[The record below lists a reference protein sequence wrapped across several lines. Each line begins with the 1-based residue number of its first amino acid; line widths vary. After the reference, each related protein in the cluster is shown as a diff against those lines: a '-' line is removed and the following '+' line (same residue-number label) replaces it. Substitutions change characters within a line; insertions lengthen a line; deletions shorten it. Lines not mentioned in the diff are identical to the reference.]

1 MYKIMLGSKD
11 AMRYLGACYEKGTG
25 VKKDLPLA
33 QQWYERAAKEGLPD
47 AMYELGVWYEDG
59 RCGPKDAAQALAWYK
74 KAAEAGHDRA
84 RKAVERMEKL
94 V

>member
-1 MYKIMLGSKD
+1 MYN
-11 AMRYLGACYEKGTG
+11 YACCFENGTG

-59 RCGPKDAAQALAWYK
+59 RCGPERCRPGPGLVQKSRR
-74 KAAEAGHDRA
+74 GRA
-84 RKAVERMEKL
+84 
-94 V
+94 